1 MSYEEILDNTR
12 QSMEKALK
20 HLQEVLRSIRT
31 GRATPALV
39 EGIRVEYYGTP
50 TPISQLAS
58 ISIPEARTIAIKPFD
73 GSVLGDLQKALL
85 KSDLGVS
92 PQNDG
97 RVVRLNLP
105 PLSGEQ
111 RTKFA
116 AKVKELCEE
125 SRVAMRNSR
134 RDQNKAADQLSRS
147 GEITEDDNRRL
158 HGEIQDLLKE
168 YEKKIDEVNERKT
181 AEIMEV

>member
-39 EGIRVEYYGTP
+39 EGIRMEYYGTP

-158 HGEIQDLLKE
+158 HGEIQDLLKG